1 MLLAAVR
8 GESERITVGEI
19 LDGLDAR
26 AFGLATLIFSLPSCI
41 PMPPGVPTVVGVA
54 LLIVSFQMVFGR
66 RELWLPRF
74 LTKRSFERAG
84 LVTGLEQIL
93 KYIQWL
99 ERFARPR
106 LIWMTGGFGTVL
118 IGLIVALMAIILI
131 LPLPPGGNFPP
142 AVACAVLGL
151 ALAERDG
158 VIVLIGLATSVAA
171 IVAAWIVTVGFIEYL
186 PRLIVWLRGIM
197 GL

>member
-1 MLLAAVR
+1 M
-8 GESERITVGEI
+8 
-19 LDGLDAR
+19 
-26 AFGLATLIFSLPSCI
+26 
-41 PMPPGVPTVVGVA
+41 
-54 LLIVSFQMVFGR
+54 
-66 RELWLPRF
+66 
-74 LTKRSFERAG
+74 
-84 LVTGLEQIL
+84 TGLEHIL

-106 LIWMTGGFGTVL
+106 LIWMTGKFGTVL

-158 VIVLIGLATSVAA
+158 VIVLIGLGASVAA

-186 PRLIVWLRGIM
+186 PRLVVWLRGII
-197 GL
+197 GLLEPGSFSSFGTSCDKRSLLRGYSSDMSSRLSGHGALRGTLERTYNETLLPARNRRSGARCG